1 MKKWV
6 HIFMLAL
13 VGSLAVS
20 ANAKEPADLAAC
32 TASLSAMEQTNRALA
47 AAPQTLRGT
56 GDVKG
61 QCALFLPQ
69 ARDQVAPHLKWASN
83 HVAECYEL
91 GVDLIKPLKQFYPI
105 WDALKETCS

>member
-1 MKKWV
+1 MKKWLR
-6 HIFMLAL
+6 ILMLAL

-20 ANAKEPADLAAC
+20 ANAEEPVDLAAC

-47 AAPQTLRGT
+47 DAPKTLRGT

-69 ARDQVAPHLKWASN
+69 AREQVAPHLKWASN
-83 HVAECYEL
+83 HVGECFEL
-91 GVDLIKPLKQFYPI
+91 GVNLTKPLKQFYPI
-105 WDALKETCS
+105 WDALKKTCS